1 MTENASSGT
10 ADSGTPPAAD
20 VSLFQAR
27 NLRKQFGSLVAIDD
41 LSFDVLDGEI
51 LGIAGPNGAGKSTLL
66 NLCTGIIAP
75 DSGSLEFRTRAIN
88 RLRTHQLCH
97 AGIART
103 FQVPAIFE
111 SLSVRQNVEIG
122 AMFGGPEHYQSS
134 SRRKEL
140 VEYALSAT
148 GLADRMQQ
156 RAGTLSLLARKMT
169 MLAAALA
176 TQPSLMFMD
185 EPMGGLT
192 QEEVEAFSG
201 TIRSVHER
209 FDLAFVI
216 VEHKIRALTE
226 LSDRMMIMHFGSRI
240 CLDRPEVVIRDER
253 VMEVYLGNEDLA

>member
-1 MTENASSGT
+1 MMENASSNTANPGT
-10 ADSGTPPAAD
+10 QPAAD
-20 VSLFQAR
+20 SSLFRAK

-41 LSFDVLDGEI
+41 LSFDVHEGEI

-66 NLCTGIIAP
+66 NLCTGLISP
-75 DSGSLEFRTRAIN
+75 DSGTLAFRGRKIN

-111 SLSVRQNVEIG
+111 SLTVRQNVEIG
-122 AMFGGPEHYQSS
+122 AMFGGPENYQSS

-140 VEYALSAT
+140 VDYALSAT
-148 GLADRMQQ
+148 GLADRTQQ
-156 RAGTLSLLARKMT
+156 RTGTLSLLARKMT

-176 TQPSLMFMD
+176 TQPRLMFMD

-192 QEEVEAFSG
+192 QEEVEEFSA
-201 TIRSVHER
+201 TIHSVHER
-209 FDLAFVI
+209 FELAFVI

-226 LSDRMMIMHFGSRI
+226 LSERMMIMHFGNRI

-253 VMEVYLGNEDLA
+253 VVEVYLGNEDLA

>member
-1 MTENASSGT
+1 MTENATSKTGDPDT
-10 ADSGTPPAAD
+10 RPAAD
-20 VSLFQAR
+20 TPLFRAE
-27 NLRKQFGSLVAIDD
+27 NLHRQFGSLVAIDD
-41 LSFDVLDGEI
+41 LSFDVHAGEI

-66 NLCTGIIAP
+66 NLCTGVISP
-75 DSGSLEFRTRAIN
+75 DSGTLRLRGRKIN

-103 FQVPAIFE
+103 FQVPTIFE
-111 SLSVRQNVEIG
+111 SLDVRQNVEIG

-134 SRRKEL
+134 LRRKEL

-148 GLADRMQQ
+148 GLGDRMRQ

-192 QEEVEAFSG
+192 LEEVEQFSA

-209 FDLAFVI
+209 FDLSFVI

-226 LSDRMMIMHFGSRI
+226 LSDRMMIMHFGNRI
-240 CLDRPEVVIRDER
+240 CLDRPEVVVRDER
-253 VMEVYLGNEDLA
+253 VVEVYLGNEDLA